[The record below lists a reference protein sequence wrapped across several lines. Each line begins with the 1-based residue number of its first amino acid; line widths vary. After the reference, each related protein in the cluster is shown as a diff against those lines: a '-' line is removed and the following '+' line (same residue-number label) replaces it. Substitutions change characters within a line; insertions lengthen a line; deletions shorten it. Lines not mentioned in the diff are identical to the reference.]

1 VEATFFA
8 SLDDTLDSEYE
19 VKPYNTYPLDIDL
32 TYDLTLGEKVDSEP
46 IIGLTLDYG
55 LMGGSDV
62 IESLDD
68 TIAYEYELK
77 GNTVIELILDLL
89 YDTSLG
95 GYAESNL
102 TMDLTFDSSVGS
114 KSETELSMDLTYEYE
129 LTPPS

>member
-1 VEATFFA
+1 
-8 SLDDTLDSEYE
+8 
-19 VKPYNTYPLDIDL
+19 VKPYTTYPLDVDL
-32 TYDLTLGEKVDSEP
+32 TYDATLGGKVDSEP
-46 IIGLTLDYG
+46 IIDLDLTYG

-77 GNTVIELILDLL
+77 ANTVIELILDLL
-89 YDTSLG
+89 YNASLG
-95 GYAESNL
+95 GYVESNL

-114 KSETELSMDLTYEYE
+114 KSESELTLDLTYEYE